1 MPRKS
6 RSTQPS
12 SLAWRPTSYWDHTD
26 PVSAILVNVKGTVRR
41 RALRNALQGGA
52 PDAPVDE
59 LMRDELP
66 DDERKAWGRIHPACM
81 GGEYLPAY
89 LPGEVEIA
97 RFQLKS
103 LLSDV
108 ISIRARRAGRI
119 HYRVVDEYPEH
130 HTMTLSPRTSVRP
143 LTLGAMV
150 RLLWSVR
157 ESEGEGPG
165 FMAYSIESGMEAG
178 DDRETVAEF
187 MTVESEIYPELGEL
201 IAQGIERYL
210 DVKYPV
216 EPEEEEEE

>member
-6 RSTQPS
+6 RSTQPQ
-12 SLAWRPTSYWDHTD
+12 SLAWRPTSYWDLAD

-41 RALRNALQGGA
+41 RALRNALQGST

-66 DDERKAWGRIHPACM
+66 DDERKAWGRIHPSCM
-81 GGEYLPAY
+81 GGEYLPGY

-97 RFQLKS
+97 RIQLKS
-103 LLSDV
+103 MLSDV

-119 HYRVVDEYPEH
+119 HYRVVDEYPEDH
-130 HTMTLSPRTSVRP
+130 KMTLSPQTSARP

-157 ESEGEGPG
+157 ESEGQGPG
-165 FMAYSIESGMEAG
+165 FIACSIDSNIEAG

-187 MTVESEIYPELGEL
+187 MTVESEIYPELGGL

-210 DVKYPV
+210 NVKYPV
-216 EPEEEEEE
+216 EPEEADE